1 MKKVE
6 SYLFPKN
13 VEECLKMLSEN
24 QGEARLV
31 SGATDVSVWIK
42 NEKVSPS
49 VLVDV
54 SDLKEMRFVEVSEGK
69 LIIGAAMT
77 HAEIASNDMVK
88 KYFSALS
95 DGCRNVG
102 SPQIRNVATLAGNI
116 VSAQPAADSVVPMTA
131 LDASCEIVD
140 EKGSR
145 IQKIREL
152 PKRVGVSSVDP
163 TREVLT
169 KIFIDIPKCKY
180 GTAFKRI
187 SPREAMSLP
196 VVNVA
201 VMLMSDD
208 YGIITETRVVASPV
222 DIVPFRAKK
231 TEEYL
236 IGKKMTEDVFA
247 EASKLAGEEAS
258 PRDSLQRG
266 SGAYR
271 KNLVKDLVEQAL
283 KEASKMLAQGVI

>member
-6 SYLFPKN
+6 KYLFPKS
-13 VEECLKMLSEN
+13 VEECIKILCDQK
-24 QGEARLV
+24 GEARLV
-31 SGATDVSVWIK
+31 SGATDLSLWIK
-42 NEKVSPS
+42 DEKVSPT

-54 SDLKEMRFVEVSEGK
+54 SGLEEMRFVEIVRDK
-69 LIIGAAMT
+69 LVIGAAMT
-77 HAEIASNDMVK
+77 HAEIASNETVK
-88 KYFSALS
+88 KFFPSLS

-131 LDASCEIVD
+131 LDASCEIVS

-145 IQKIREL
+145 IQKIKEL
-152 PKRVGVSSVDP
+152 PQKVGVSSVDP
-163 TREVLT
+163 TSEVLT
-169 KIFIDIPKCKY
+169 KIYIDIPKCKY
-180 GTAFKRI
+180 GTSFKRI

-201 VMLMSDD
+201 VMLKTDES
-208 YGIITETRVVASPV
+208 GTITEARVVASPV

-236 IGKKMTEDVFA
+236 VGKKPSEDIFE

-271 KNLVKDLVEQAL
+271 KNLVRDLVAQAL
-283 KEASKMLAQGVI
+283 KDASFTLV

>member
-1 MKKVE
+1 M
-6 SYLFPKN
+6 LC
-13 VEECLKMLSEN
+13 ECK
-24 QGEARLV
+24 GEARLV
-31 SGATDVSVWIK
+31 SGATDLCLWIK
-42 NEKVSPS
+42 DEKVSPT

-54 SDLKEMRFVEVSEGK
+54 SDLKEMRFVEVIGDR
-69 LIIGAAMT
+69 LVIGAAMT
-77 HAEIASNDMVK
+77 HAEIASSDTVK
-88 KYFSALS
+88 KYFPALS

-140 EKGSR
+140 EKGPR

-152 PKRVGVSSVDP
+152 PKKVGVSTVDP
-163 TREVLT
+163 TKEVLT

-201 VMLMSDD
+201 VMLMADD
-208 YGIITETRVVASPV
+208 SGIITEARVVASPV

-236 IGKKMTEDVFA
+236 IGKKPSDDVFE
-247 EASKLAGEEAS
+247 EASILAGDEAS

-271 KNLVKDLVEQAL
+271 KNLVKDLVGQAL
-283 KEASKMLAQGVI
+283 KQASLTLA

>member
-1 MKKVE
+1 
-6 SYLFPKN
+6 
-13 VEECLKMLSEN
+13 MLCGCK
-24 QGEARLV
+24 GEARLV
-31 SGATDVSVWIK
+31 SGATDLSLWIRD
-42 NEKVSPS
+42 EKVLPS

-54 SDLKEMRFVEVSEGK
+54 SDVKEMRFVELADNK

-77 HAEIASNDMVK
+77 HAEIASNETVK
-88 KYFSALS
+88 KYFPALS
-95 DGCRNVG
+95 DGCRSVG

-131 LDASCEIVD
+131 LDASCQIVD
-140 EKGSR
+140 EKGPR

-152 PKRVGVSSVDP
+152 PKKVGVSTVDP
-163 TREVLT
+163 TKEVLT
-169 KIFIDIPKCKY
+169 KIFIDIPKCRY

-201 VMLMSDD
+201 VMLMADD
-208 YGIITETRVVASPV
+208 SGTITEARVVASPV
-222 DIVPFRAKK
+222 DIVPFRAEK

-236 IGKKMTEDVFA
+236 VGKRPSDEVFE

-271 KNLVKDLVEQAL
+271 KNLVKELVGQAL
-283 KEASKMLAQGVI
+283 RDASRTLV

>member
-6 SYLFPKN
+6 RYLFPKN
-13 VEECLKMLSEN
+13 VEECIKMLSEYK
-24 QGEARLV
+24 GDARLV
-31 SGATDVSVWIK
+31 SGATDLSLWIK
-42 NEKVSPS
+42 DEKVSPS

-54 SDLKEMRFVEVSEGK
+54 SDVKEMRFVEVIGNK
-69 LIIGAAMT
+69 LVIGAAMT
-77 HAEIASNDMVK
+77 HAEIASNETVK
-88 KYFSALS
+88 KYFPALS
-95 DGCRNVG
+95 DGCRSVG

-131 LDASCEIVD
+131 MDASCEIAD
-140 EKGSR
+140 ENGTR

-152 PKRVGVSSVDP
+152 SKKVGVSTVDP
-163 TREVLT
+163 TKEVIT

-201 VMLMSDD
+201 VMLTADAS
-208 YGIITETRVVASPV
+208 GIITEAKVVASPV
-222 DIVPFRAKK
+222 DIVPFRAKE
-231 TEEYL
+231 TEEFL
-236 IGKKMTEDVFA
+236 VGKKPSEEVFE

-258 PRDSLQRG
+258 PRDSLLRG

-271 KNLVKDLVEQAL
+271 KNLVKDLVAQAL
-283 KEASKMLAQGVI
+283 REASQSLI

>member
-6 SYLFPKN
+6 KYLFPHN
-13 VEECLKMLSEN
+13 VEECVKMLSEHK
-24 QGEARLV
+24 GEARLV
-31 SGATDVSVWIK
+31 SGATDLSLWIK
-42 NEKVSPS
+42 DEKVTPS

-54 SDLKEMRFVEVSEGK
+54 SGVEEMRFVKIEGEQ
-69 LIIGAAMT
+69 LVIGAAMT
-77 HAEIASNDMVK
+77 HAEIAADKTVK
-88 KYFSALS
+88 KYFPSLS

-116 VSAQPAADSVVPMTA
+116 ISAQPAADSVVPMTA

-145 IQKIREL
+145 VQKISEL
-152 PKRVGVSSVDP
+152 PQKVGVSSVDP
-163 TREVLT
+163 SKEVLT
-169 KIFIDIPKCKY
+169 KIFIDIPKGRY
-180 GTAFKRI
+180 GTSFKRI

-201 VMLMSDD
+201 VTIRAD
-208 YGIITETRVVASPV
+208 ETGHIAEALVVAAPV
-222 DIVPFRAKK
+222 DVVPFRAKK
-231 TEEYL
+231 TEAFL
-236 IGKKMTEDVFA
+236 TGKKPSEDVFA
-247 EASKLAGEEAS
+247 EAAKLAGEEAS

-271 KNLVKDLVEQAL
+271 KNLVRDLVGQAL
-283 KEASKMLAQGVI
+283 KEASLALV

>member
-6 SYLFPKN
+6 KYLFPKS
-13 VEECLKMLSEN
+13 VKECINMLCECK
-24 QGEARLV
+24 GEARLV
-31 SGATDVSVWIK
+31 SGATDLSLWIK
-42 NEKVSPS
+42 DEKVSPS

-54 SDLKEMRFVEVSEGK
+54 SDLKEMRFVEVSGDK
-69 LIIGAAMT
+69 LVIGAAMT
-77 HAEIASNDMVK
+77 HAEIAANETVK
-88 KYFSALS
+88 KYFPALS

-140 EKGSR
+140 EKGPR

-152 PKRVGVSSVDP
+152 PKKVGVSTIDP
-163 TREVLT
+163 TKEVMT
-169 KIFIDIPKCKY
+169 KIFIEIPKCKY

-201 VMLMSDD
+201 VMLMADAS
-208 YGIITETRVVASPV
+208 GVITEARVVASPV

-231 TEEYL
+231 TEGYL
-236 IGKKMTEDVFA
+236 IGKKPAEDVFE

-271 KNLVKDLVEQAL
+271 KYLVKDLVGQAL
-283 KEASKMLAQGVI
+283 KQASLTLA